1 MGDRQAA
8 SEAFQRIVK
17 GCVALRLNRPAMRL
31 SELLEDVK
39 TIDLYLTGKANNRN
53 YDVAD
58 AEDCLLGGEWM
69 VYLSDGGY
77 TRLVIDPVHE
87 EQTMRLTGGSGSST
101 WEGCLGRYR
110 EIGGRFIV

>member
-17 GCVALRLNRPAMRL
+17 GCTTLRLNRPSMRL

-39 TIDLYLTGKANNRN
+39 TIDLFLTGKINNRN
-53 YDVAD
+53 QDEAA
-58 AEDCLLGGEWM
+58 AEDCLLGAEWM

-77 TRLVIDPVHE
+77 TRLVIDPVDE
-87 EQTMRLTGGSGSST
+87 VQTMRLTGGSMSST
-101 WEGCLGRYR
+101 WDGCLERYR